1 MYQSVHKH
9 YSNLI
14 SKKQGHWRSLGIL
27 MHNFNGVSFLV
38 VNLIETPP
46 CWSINKSSEHLRMN
60 MGADNLFHL
69 FNIITVS
76 FSSIHALGKKK
87 KKKKLEEHLQFQI
100 TVLLCLSNPWVNYTN
115 LWQLMHP
122 KELRQDIIFTNIIFC
137 KLRYFDNLLESKI
150 FKEILSIL
158 GFIY

>member
-60 MGADNLFHL
+60 MGADNLFNL
-69 FNIITVS
+69 FNIITVI

-87 KKKKLEEHLQFQI
+87 KKKNGGAPSISNHSSFMSVKSLGQLHQPIVSCALKNLDRILFFQI
-100 TVLLCLSNPWVNYTN
+100 LFSAIPANY
-115 LWQLMHP
+115 
-122 KELRQDIIFTNIIFC
+122 
-137 KLRYFDNLLESKI
+137 
-150 FKEILSIL
+150 SIL
-158 GFIY
+158 II